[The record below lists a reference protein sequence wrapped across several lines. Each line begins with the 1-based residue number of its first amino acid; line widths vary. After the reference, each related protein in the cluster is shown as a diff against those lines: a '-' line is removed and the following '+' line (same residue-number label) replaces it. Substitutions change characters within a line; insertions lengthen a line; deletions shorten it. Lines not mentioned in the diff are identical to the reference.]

1 MKRVLL
7 YNSGGGIGDS
17 IQILPLIE
25 TLKSEFK
32 NADLFYLSSH
42 QNHFNTTLKDFK
54 TDIDTLDLNIKYF
67 GFRWWHAL
75 ILNKKIKDN
84 NIEPFDLILDLQSK
98 IRNSLILKMIPNKT
112 FISSCLNFRLSKPNL
127 KIEKEKKIS
136 NTILKSMNSLLKKNF
151 TLNEFDIKKIDKNF
165 FIESEKLLPRN
176 NYVGFSIT
184 QGNIY
189 RKKEWP
195 LDNIVKLSN
204 VLIQNKKIPV
214 FFIEKKNEKLKNK
227 VKKLIPT
234 ALFPEHETNI
244 SSPALVTCLARRLDF
259 AITIDNGVM
268 HMLALAKI
276 PMISLFGPTDS
287 EKFGPDYSS
296 SIILDSKKLYKTKNI
311 AAITV
316 EDVLKVA
323 KHHLNFS
330 Y

>member
-32 NADLFYLSSH
+32 NANLFYLSSH

-75 ILNKKIKDN
+75 VLKKKIKDN

-127 KIEKEKKIS
+127 KIEKEKKIN
-136 NTILKSMNSLLKKNF
+136 NTILKSINSLLKKKF

-165 FIESEKLLPRN
+165 FLESEKLLPKN

-214 FFIEKKNEKLKNK
+214 FFIERKNEKLKDK

-244 SSPALVTCLARRLDF
+244 SSPALVTCLAKRLDF

-287 EKFGPDYSS
+287 DKFGPDYSN

-316 EDVLKVA
+316 EDVLKIA